1 MKNYTAIPNETIN
14 KTIFVVEEESNLED
28 NAYFVYDYFKGGSTK
43 IAFHFD
49 TKNKYSRDNNHKV
62 RGILNAYLDKYNG
75 EDIFVLVNNIR
86 TILSDYDENTFDL
99 TLRTEKS
106 ASCVRFEKGL
116 FASGEIFLDAL
127 SEKVN
132 IVQGDKGLELSYS
145 NNNMNIK
152 NEESADTLFNSLRL
166 HINKIIRLSNMS
178 MNSEEKPKINKLQG

>member
-14 KTIFVVEEESNLED
+14 KTLFMEEERNLGD
-28 NAYFVYDYFKGGSTK
+28 TWYFVYDYFKGGSTK

-62 RGILNAYLDKYNG
+62 RGIINTYLDKYNG

-116 FASGEIFLDAL
+116 FVSGEIFLDAS

-166 HINKIIRLSNMS
+166 HINKIVRLSNMS
-178 MNSEEKPKINKLQG
+178 INSEEKPKINKLQG